1 MHHSPL
7 KSSYPVSG
15 TANPMVHGSPNRIP
29 RNSPGHQPNCEPA
42 MTEFGR
48 MSDAAYNR
56 MTQSYASGGLYSA
69 GSAASLLPYRHGPSA
84 NVADTGRPVTNNF
97 AASKAKSL
105 SLLVDRGAVEYSS
118 GRRRA
123 ANVTHP
129 PVRDRNAARG
139 VAAAVTYERDQSLD
153 RHVDRKVRH
162 RSRDSIPDS
171 TSRYH
176 TIGGYSRDNRGAS
189 VERDYPHMG
198 ARMLERGSE
207 PGLMRSRS
215 IEHEFVDDTQPVMFA
230 TEDSG
235 RRTQET
241 LFIELQSQVNEL
253 NRECAMLQRD
263 LDTARDKL
271 SSSMNSVRTFWSPEL
286 KRERCQRKDD
296 LGRLTLLVEQL
307 RLAEVENRVSCWE
320 HSFVNIVAFLNYVYA
335 CCAIYC
341 LNLSHAILEF

>member
-1 MHHSPL
+1 
-7 KSSYPVSG
+7 
-15 TANPMVHGSPNRIP
+15 
-29 RNSPGHQPNCEPA
+29 

-48 MSDAAYNR
+48 LSDAAYSR
-56 MTQSYASGGLYSA
+56 MTQSYASGGLYST
-69 GSAASLLPYRHGPSA
+69 GSAASLVPYHHGPST
-84 NVADTGRPVTNNF
+84 NVGDTGRSVTNSF

-129 PVRDRNAARG
+129 PLRDRNAARG
-139 VAAAVTYERDQSLD
+139 VASAITYERDQSLD
-153 RHVDRKVRH
+153 RHVDRRMRH

-171 TSRYH
+171 SSGYH
-176 TIGGYSRDNRGAS
+176 TIGGYSRENRGAS
-189 VERDYPHMG
+189 AERDYPHMG
-198 ARMLERGSE
+198 ARMLDRGSE

-215 IEHEFVDDTQPVMFA
+215 IDHEFVENTQPLVFTA
-230 TEDSG
+230 DDSG
-235 RRTQET
+235 RRTQES
-241 LFIELQSQVNEL
+241 LVIELQSQVNEL

-296 LGRLTLLVEQL
+296 LGRLALLVEQL
-307 RLAEVENRVSCWE
+307 RLAEVENRVS
-320 HSFVNIVAFLNYVYA
+320 F
-335 CCAIYC
+335 
-341 LNLSHAILEF
+341 

>member
-7 KSSYPVSG
+7 KSQFTAGG
-15 TANPMVHGSPNRIP
+15 TAHGSPNRIL
-29 RNSPGHQPNCEPA
+29 RNSSSPGHQPNCEPGL
-42 MTEFGR
+42 TEFGR
-48 MSDAAYNR
+48 LSDAAYSR
-56 MTQSYASGGLYSA
+56 MSQSYASGGGLYST
-69 GSAASLLPYRHGPSA
+69 GSAASLLPYHHGPSA
-84 NVADTGRPVTNNF
+84 VADTGRPVANSF

-129 PVRDRNAARG
+129 PLRDRTAVARG
-139 VAAAVTYERDQSLD
+139 AAPAMTYERDQSLD
-153 RHVDRKVRH
+153 RHVDRRMRH

-171 TSRYH
+171 TGSYH
-176 TIGGYSRDNRGAS
+176 TIGGGYSRENRGAS

-198 ARMLERGSE
+198 ARMLDRGPE

-215 IEHEFVDDTQPVMFA
+215 IDHEFVDGPQPVMFA
-230 TEDSG
+230 SDDSG
-235 RRTQET
+235 RRTQDN
-241 LFIELQSQVNEL
+241 LVIELQSQVNEL
-253 NRECAMLQRD
+253 NRECALLQRD

-296 LGRLTLLVEQL
+296 LGRLALLVEQL
-307 RLAEVENRVSCWE
+307 RLAEVENRVSFHFCR
-320 HSFVNIVAFLNYVYA
+320 
-335 CCAIYC
+335 
-341 LNLSHAILEF
+341 